1 VAGTATKGAVL
12 PRLSTALWAV
22 LHSLRSLRPLRGD
35 RLTLLILTEMRMIGK
50 QSSCFHCLEAWVC
63 RETSRDENGGCHA
76 LTPPQEGHPMDR
88 LSELL
93 GQAVQFA
100 YTCWDRIVLSGY
112 IERLQRPENLIYFFQ
127 DVVGIKCIEP
137 AVLEQRT
144 NAYRS
149 WVRRMTDEQ
158 GIPVLVAPRGVRKE
172 ELVEPYYRR
181 LKDSQGVACVLTSLE
196 QGRTFVSYMPRWKV
210 PSGDAN
216 YRFIKACRKQFL
228 HYYWYVLD
236 PVMGPMSVRVA
247 SYFPFN
253 VTCYLN
259 GHSFVARELQHDGVR
274 FRKADNAFLAAGDVS
289 ALQAAADRL
298 MPALLQ
304 RRCNYWVRRLVP
316 VFSPAEREALRPGYR
331 YSMAQMELATD
342 VVFKRSA
349 PLTALFR
356 RACELGV
363 LVGGANR
370 TTHLFGRRINRQYQ
384 GKLQTVLDQREVG
397 HPVLRWYY
405 QTSFAKQ
412 YVRGDQHGDRILRT
426 ETCSNDTRHF
436 DVGRRLENFPLL
448 RDKLAATNER
458 CLAEQAELLASAVD
472 TGQLAALAEPT
483 LIGQRRIPGLKLHD
497 DRVIRLLET
506 LLHPGGFVRDWTS
519 RELHTRVVARHRLAD
534 DDYRLSQLRYDLNK
548 LRAKGLVQRIGNTRR
563 YCITPMGLKLGV
575 LLVKLRMRLLGPL
588 TSLLRQPQPHATPR
602 QFNPVDAA
610 YREIDTALD
619 HLSAAL
625 GLQLA
630 A

>member
-1 VAGTATKGAVL
+1 MEQLLDVL
-12 PRLSTALWAV
+12 GNT
-22 LHSLRSLRPLRGD
+22 
-35 RLTLLILTEMRMIGK
+35 
-50 QSSCFHCLEAWVC
+50 
-63 RETSRDENGGCHA
+63 
-76 LTPPQEGHPMDR
+76 
-88 LSELL
+88 
-93 GQAVQFA
+93 VQFF
-100 YTCWDRIVLSGY
+100 YTCWDRIVLNGY
-112 IERLQRPENLIYFFQ
+112 IERLQRPENLIHFFH
-127 DVVGIKCIEP
+127 DVVGISAIEP

-144 NAYRS
+144 NAYKAWMRTI
-149 WVRRMTDEQ
+149 TDEL
-158 GIPVLVAPRGVRKE
+158 GIPVVTAPHGVKKE

-181 LKDSQGVACVLTSLE
+181 LRDEEDVACVLTSME
-196 QGRTFVSYMPRWKV
+196 QGRTFVSYVPRWKV

-228 HYYWYVLD
+228 HFYWYVLD

-259 GHSFVARELQHDGVR
+259 GHSFVAQELRRAGVR
-274 FRKADNAFLAAGDVS
+274 FRKFDNSFLAVEDVP

-298 MPALLQ
+298 SASVLQ
-304 RRCNYWVRRLVP
+304 RRCNYWVRRVVP
-316 VFSPAEREALRPGYR
+316 VFSADERQALRPGYR

-349 PLTALFR
+349 PLRALFQ

-370 TTHLFGRRINRQYQ
+370 TTHLFGRRINRHYQ
-384 GKLQTVLDQREVG
+384 GKLQTVLDQRDAG

-412 YVRGDQHGDRILRT
+412 YVRGDQHSDRILRN

-436 DVGRRLENFPLL
+436 GVGRRLENFPLL
-448 RDKLAATNER
+448 RERLAATNER

-472 TGQLAALAEPT
+472 TGQLAALAGPT

-506 LLHPGGFVRDWTS
+506 LLHPGGFVGNWTS
-519 RELHTRVVARHRLAD
+519 RELHTRVVARHHLAAD
-534 DDYRLSQLRYDLNK
+534 EYRLSQLRYDLSK
-548 LRAKGLVQRIGNTRR
+548 LRAKGLVERLGKSRR
-563 YCITPMGLKLGV
+563 YCLTPIGLKLGV
-575 LLVKLRMRLLGPL
+575 LLVKLRLRLLGPL
-588 TSLLRQPQPHATPR
+588 TSLIRQPNIKLSPPPS
-602 QFNPVDAA
+602 NSVDAA
-610 YREIDTALD
+610 YREVDTALD

-625 GLQLA
+625 GLQKA

>member
-1 VAGTATKGAVL
+1 
-12 PRLSTALWAV
+12 
-22 LHSLRSLRPLRGD
+22 
-35 RLTLLILTEMRMIGK
+35 
-50 QSSCFHCLEAWVC
+50 
-63 RETSRDENGGCHA
+63 
-76 LTPPQEGHPMDR
+76 MDR

-93 GQAVQFA
+93 GQAVQFV
-100 YTCWDRIVLSGY
+100 YTCWDRIVVSGY

-127 DVVGIKCIEP
+127 DVVGIDCIEP

-144 NAYRS
+144 NTYKA
-149 WVRRMTDEQ
+149 WVRRISAEQ
-158 GIPVLVAPRGVRKE
+158 GIAVLAAPRGARKE

-181 LKDSQGVACVLTSLE
+181 LKSAEGVACLLTSLE
-196 QGRTFVSYMPRWKV
+196 QGRTFVSYVPRWKV

-216 YRFIKACRKQFL
+216 YRFIKACRKRFL

-253 VTCYLN
+253 VTCYVN
-259 GHSFVARELQHDGVR
+259 GHSFVAQELRRHSVR
-274 FRKADNAFLAAGDVS
+274 FRKADNAFLAVGDVP

-298 MPALLQ
+298 SAALLQ
-304 RRCNYWVRRLVP
+304 RRCNYWVRRPAP
-316 VFSPAEREALRPGYR
+316 VFSPGEREALRPGYR

-370 TTHLFGRRINRQYQ
+370 TTHLFGRRISRHYQ
-384 GKLQTVLDQREVG
+384 GKLQTVLDQREAG

-426 ETCSNDTRHF
+426 ETCSNDTYHF
-436 DVGRRLENFPLL
+436 GIGRRLDNFALL
-448 RDKLAATNER
+448 RDKLATTNER
-458 CLAEQAELLASAVD
+458 CLAEQAELLASTVD
-472 TGQLAALAEPT
+472 TGHLAALAKPT
-483 LIGQRRIPGLKLHD
+483 FVGQRRVPGLKLHD

-506 LLHPGGFVRDWTS
+506 LLYPGGFVRDWTS
-519 RELHTRVVARHRLAD
+519 RELHTRVVARHHLAD
-534 DDYRLSQLRYDLNK
+534 DDYRISQLRYDLGK
-548 LRAKGLVQRIGNTRR
+548 LRAKGLVERIGKTRR
-563 YCITPMGLKLGV
+563 YCFTPIGLKLGV
-575 LLVKLRMRLLGPL
+575 LLVKLRLRLLGPL
-588 TSLLRQPQPHATPR
+588 ASLIRQPNTNAAPR
-602 QFNPVDAA
+602 RSNSVDAA
-610 YREIDTALD
+610 YREIDAALD

>member
-1 VAGTATKGAVL
+1 
-12 PRLSTALWAV
+12 
-22 LHSLRSLRPLRGD
+22 
-35 RLTLLILTEMRMIGK
+35 MRMRV
-50 QSSCFHCLEAWVC
+50 SSTQL
-63 RETSRDENGGCHA
+63 TSGGA
-76 LTPPQEGHPMDR
+76 PVDR

-112 IERLQRPENLIYFFQ
+112 IERLQRPENLIYFFH
-127 DVVGIKCIEP
+127 DVVGIDRIEP

-144 NAYRS
+144 SAYKT
-149 WVRRMTDEQ
+149 WVRRVTEEHR
-158 GIPVLVAPRGVRKE
+158 IPVVAAPRGVKKE

-181 LKDSQGVACVLTSLE
+181 LKSDEGVACVLTSRE
-196 QGRTFVSYMPRWKV
+196 QGRTFVSYVPRWKV

-259 GHSFVARELQHDGVR
+259 GHSFLAQELRRDGVG
-274 FRKADNAFLAAGDVS
+274 FRKADNAFLAVSDVA

-298 MPALLQ
+298 TAALLQ
-304 RRCNYWVRRLVP
+304 RRCNYWVRRVVP
-316 VFSPAEREALRPGYR
+316 VFSPDEREALRPGYR

-349 PLTALFR
+349 PLRALFQ

-370 TTHLFGRRINRQYQ
+370 TTHLFGRRINRHYH
-384 GKLQTVLDQREVG
+384 GKLQTVLDQRDAG

-412 YVRGDQHGDRILRT
+412 YVRGDQHGDRILRN

-436 DVGRRLENFPLL
+436 GVGRRLENLPLL
-448 RDKLAATNER
+448 RQQLAATNER
-458 CLAEQAELLASAVD
+458 CLALQADLLASTIDA
-472 TGQLAALAEPT
+472 GQLAGLAKPT
-483 LIGQRRIPGLKLHD
+483 LVGHRRVPGLKLHD
-497 DRVIRLLET
+497 DRVIRVLET
-506 LLHPGGFVRDWTS
+506 LLHPGAFATDWTT
-519 RELHTRVVARHRLAD
+519 RELHTRILARHHLAD
-534 DDYRLSQLRYDLNK
+534 SHYRLSQLRYDLGK
-548 LRAKGLVQRIGNTRR
+548 LRAKGLVQRLGRTRR
-563 YCITPMGLKLGV
+563 YRLTPSGAKIGV
-575 LLVKLRMRLLGPL
+575 LLVKLRTRLLGPL
-588 TSLLRQPQPHATPR
+588 ATLATNSSVRQPPLHR
-602 QFNPVDAA
+602 DSVDAA
-610 YREIDTALD
+610 FQDVDFALD
-619 HLSAAL
+619 HLC
-625 GLQLA
+625 
-630 A
+630 

>member
-1 VAGTATKGAVL
+1 MEQLLDVL
-12 PRLSTALWAV
+12 GNT
-22 LHSLRSLRPLRGD
+22 
-35 RLTLLILTEMRMIGK
+35 
-50 QSSCFHCLEAWVC
+50 
-63 RETSRDENGGCHA
+63 
-76 LTPPQEGHPMDR
+76 
-88 LSELL
+88 
-93 GQAVQFA
+93 VQFF
-100 YTCWDRIVLSGY
+100 YTCWDRIVLNGY
-112 IERLQRPENLIYFFQ
+112 IERLQRPENLIHFFH
-127 DVVGIKCIEP
+127 DVVAISAIEP

-144 NAYRS
+144 NAYKA
-149 WVRRMTDEQ
+149 WMRRITDEL
-158 GIPVLVAPRGVRKE
+158 GIPVVTAPHGVKKE

-181 LKDSQGVACVLTSLE
+181 LRDEEDVACVLTSME
-196 QGRTFVSYMPRWKV
+196 QGRTFVSYVPRWKV

-228 HYYWYVLD
+228 HFYWYVLD

-259 GHSFVARELQHDGVR
+259 GHSFVAQELTRAGIR
-274 FRKADNAFLAAGDVS
+274 FRKFDNSFLAVEDVP

-298 MPALLQ
+298 SASVLQ
-304 RRCNYWVRRLVP
+304 RRCNYWVRRVVP
-316 VFSPAEREALRPGYR
+316 VFSPDERQALRPGYR

-349 PLTALFR
+349 PLRALFQ

-370 TTHLFGRRINRQYQ
+370 TTHLFGRRINRHYQ
-384 GKLQTVLDQREVG
+384 GKLQTVLDQREAG

-412 YVRGDQHGDRILRT
+412 YVRGDQHSDRILRN

-436 DVGRRLENFPLL
+436 GVGRRLENLPLL
-448 RDKLAATNER
+448 REKLAATNER
-458 CLAEQAELLASAVD
+458 CLTEQAELLASAVD
-472 TGQLAALAEPT
+472 TGQLAALAAPT

-506 LLHPGGFVRDWTS
+506 LLHPGGFVRDWTT
-519 RELHTRVVARHRLAD
+519 RELHTRVVARHHLAAAA
-534 DDYRLSQLRYDLNK
+534 DYRLSQLRYDLSK
-548 LRAKGLVQRIGNTRR
+548 LRAKGLIERIGKSRR
-563 YCITPMGLKLGV
+563 YCLTPIGLKLGV
-575 LLVKLRMRLLGPL
+575 LLVKLRLRLLGPL
-588 TSLLRQPQPHATPR
+588 VSLIRQPNSNAAPR
-602 QFNPVDAA
+602 RSNSVDAA
-610 YREIDTALD
+610 YREVDTALD

>member
-1 VAGTATKGAVL
+1 
-12 PRLSTALWAV
+12 
-22 LHSLRSLRPLRGD
+22 
-35 RLTLLILTEMRMIGK
+35 
-50 QSSCFHCLEAWVC
+50 
-63 RETSRDENGGCHA
+63 
-76 LTPPQEGHPMDR
+76 MDR

-93 GQAVQFA
+93 GQAVQFV

-112 IERLQRPENLIYFFQ
+112 IERLQRPENLIYFFH
-127 DVVGIKCIEP
+127 DVVGIDAIEP

-144 NAYRS
+144 NAYKA
-149 WVRRMTDEQ
+149 WVRRVTEER
-158 GIPVLVAPRGVRKE
+158 GIPVVAAPRGVKKE

-181 LKDSQGVACVLTSLE
+181 LKGAEGVACVLTSME
-196 QGRTFVSYMPRWKV
+196 QGRTFVSYVPRWKV

-259 GHSFVARELQHDGVR
+259 GHSFVAQELTRDGVR
-274 FRKADNAFLAAGDVS
+274 FRKADNAFLGVGDVARAPGGS
-289 ALQAAADRL
+289 RSLAAQRC
-298 MPALLQ
+298 LQ
-304 RRCNYWVRRLVP
+304 RRCNYWVRRVVP
-316 VFSPAEREALRPGYR
+316 VFSPVEREALRPGYR

-349 PLTALFR
+349 PLRALFQ

-370 TTHLFGRRINRQYQ
+370 TTHLFGRRINRHYQ
-384 GKLQTVLDQREVG
+384 GKLQTVLDQRDAG

-412 YVRGDQHGDRILRT
+412 YVRGDQHSDRILRN

-436 DVGRRLENFPLL
+436 GVGRRLENLPLL
-448 RDKLAATNER
+448 REKLAATNER

-472 TGQLAALAEPT
+472 TGQLAALAAPT
-483 LIGQRRIPGLKLHD
+483 LVGQRRVPGLKLHD

-506 LLHPGGFVRDWTS
+506 LLHPGGFVRDWTV
-519 RELHTRVVARHRLAD
+519 RELHTRVVARHHLIGD
-534 DDYRLSQLRYDLNK
+534 EYRLSQLRYDLSK
-548 LRAKGLVQRIGNTRR
+548 LRAKGLVERIGKSRR
-563 YCITPMGLKLGV
+563 YCLTPIGLKLGV

-588 TSLLRQPQPHATPR
+588 ASLIRQPNTTAAPR
-602 QFNPVDAA
+602 HLNSVDAA
-610 YREIDTALD
+610 YREVDTALD

-625 GLQLA
+625 GLQHA

>member
-1 VAGTATKGAVL
+1 V
-12 PRLSTALWAV
+12 
-22 LHSLRSLRPLRGD
+22 
-35 RLTLLILTEMRMIGK
+35 
-50 QSSCFHCLEAWVC
+50 
-63 RETSRDENGGCHA
+63 
-76 LTPPQEGHPMDR
+76 DR

-93 GQAVQFA
+93 GQAVQFV

-127 DVVGIKCIEP
+127 DVVGIPCIEP
-137 AVLEQRT
+137 TVLEQRT
-144 NAYRS
+144 NAYKA
-149 WVRRMTDEQ
+149 WVRRVTEEH
-158 GIPVLVAPRGVRKE
+158 GIPVLAAPRGARKE

-181 LKDSQGVACVLTSLE
+181 LKGAEGVACVLTSME
-196 QGRTFVSYMPRWKV
+196 QGRTFVSYVPRWKV
-210 PSGDAN
+210 PSGDAD

-259 GHSFVARELQHDGVR
+259 GHSFVAQELQRDGVR
-274 FRKADNAFLAAGDVS
+274 FRQADNAFLAVS
-289 ALQAAADRL
+289 DAAALQSAADRL
-298 MPALLQ
+298 SASVLQ
-304 RRCNYWVRRLVP
+304 RRCDYWVRRAVP
-316 VFSPAEREALRPGYR
+316 VFSPDEREALRPGYR

-349 PLTALFR
+349 PLRALFQ

-370 TTHLFGRRINRQYQ
+370 TTHLFGRHINRHYH
-384 GKLQTVLDQREVG
+384 GKLQTVLDQRDAG

-405 QTSFAKQ
+405 KTSFAKQ
-412 YVRGDQHGDRILRT
+412 YVRGDQHSDRILRT
-426 ETCSNDTRHF
+426 ETCSNDTYHF
-436 DVGRRLENFPLL
+436 GVGRHLENLPLL
-448 RDKLAATNER
+448 RQKLATTNER
-458 CLAEQAELLASAVD
+458 CLDEQAELLASAVD

-483 LIGQRRIPGLKLHD
+483 LTGQRRIPGLKLHD

-519 RELHTRVVARHRLAD
+519 RELHTRVVARHRLTD
-534 DDYRLSQLRYDLNK
+534 HDYRLSQLRYDLSK
-548 LRAKGLVQRIGNTRR
+548 LRAKGLVARIGKTRR
-563 YCITPMGLKLGV
+563 YCLTPIGVKLGV
-575 LLVKLRMRLLGPL
+575 LLVKLRTRLLGPL
-588 TSLLRQPQPHATPR
+588 ASLIRQPKPNATPR
-602 QFNPVDAA
+602 RSNPVDAA
-610 YREIDTALD
+610 YREVDTALD

-625 GLQLA
+625 GLQCA

>member
-1 VAGTATKGAVL
+1 V
-12 PRLSTALWAV
+12 
-22 LHSLRSLRPLRGD
+22 
-35 RLTLLILTEMRMIGK
+35 
-50 QSSCFHCLEAWVC
+50 
-63 RETSRDENGGCHA
+63 
-76 LTPPQEGHPMDR
+76 DR
-88 LSELL
+88 LSAVL
-93 GQAVQFA
+93 GPVVQFV

-127 DVVGIKCIEP
+127 DIVGVDAVEP

-144 NAYRS
+144 KTYKA
-149 WVRRMTDEQ
+149 WVRRVTEEHD
-158 GIPVLVAPRGVRKE
+158 IPVLAAPRGVRKE

-181 LKDSQGVACVLTSLE
+181 LKGGEGVACVLTSME
-196 QGRTFVSYMPRWKV
+196 QGRTFVSYVPRWKV

-259 GHSFVARELQHDGVR
+259 GHSFVAQELTRDGVR
-274 FRKADNAFLAAGDVS
+274 FRKADNAFLAVSDVA

-298 MPALLQ
+298 SAALLQ
-304 RRCNYWVRRLVP
+304 RRCTYWVRRVVP
-316 VFSPAEREALRPGYR
+316 VFSPDEREALRPGYR

-370 TTHLFGRRINRQYQ
+370 TTHLFGRRINRRYQ
-384 GKLQTVLDQREVG
+384 GKLQTVLDQRDAG

-412 YVRGDQHGDRILRT
+412 YVRGDQHTDRILRN

-436 DVGRRLENFPLL
+436 GVGRRLENLALL
-448 RDKLAATNER
+448 HERLAATNER

-472 TGQLAALAEPT
+472 TGQLAALAAST
-483 LIGQRRIPGLKLHD
+483 LVGQRRIPGLKLHD
-497 DRVIRLLET
+497 DRVIRVLET
-506 LLHPGGFVRDWTS
+506 LLHPAGFVRDWTT
-519 RELHTRVVARHRLAD
+519 RELHTRVVVRHHLSD
-534 DDYRLSQLRYDLNK
+534 DEYRLSQLRYDLSK
-548 LRAKGLVQRIGNTRR
+548 LRAKGLVERIGKTRR
-563 YCITPMGLKLGV
+563 YTLTSIGLKLGV
-575 LLVKLRMRLLGPL
+575 LLVKLRLRLLGPL
-588 TSLLRQPQPHATPR
+588 ASLIHQPKTNTPAR
-602 QFNPVDAA
+602 HLNSVDAA
-610 YREIDTALD
+610 YREVDTALD

-625 GLQLA
+625 GLQHA